1 MMKRISVKIFAFAI
15 AALITLSIQAQKE
28 DKRVLISIDD
38 EEISV
43 SEFLNVYQKNNV
55 DTDLSDKKSLQ
66 DYLELYINFRLK
78 VKEARDL
85 GMDTAK
91 AFVEE
96 LDGYRKQLAEPYFND
111 QEVTDELLLE
121 AYDRLMFDVRAS
133 HILIKIDENALPADT
148 LLAYKKVMVIRE
160 RLMAGEDFAGVAA
173 ELSDDPSARDR
184 QAQGQVRKG
193 NGGDLGYFTVFDM
206 VYPFETGAYS
216 TAVGE
221 ISMPVRTSYGYHLIK
236 VTDKQEALGKAT
248 VAHLYLAM
256 PKNATAS
263 DSIRIEKEISVLYQR
278 ILEGEKFEDLV
289 LEFSDD
295 RGSKEKGGVLPRF
308 GSNRMVPEF
317 IVAVSDIQD
326 SGDISQPVLTSF
338 GWHILK
344 LLDRQRP
351 GDYKVEVI
359 ELKRKMTKDTRAMK
373 SRETVI
379 DRIKS
384 ENGFKEYP
392 ENLQELLSAIDSSFY
407 AREWS
412 AEKVAGLNK
421 KLFQLGG
428 NKYSQHDFAIYLEE
442 KQTKRGTT
450 GLEVFFYS
458 QYSDYANMKCI
469 DLEDSKLEG
478 KYPEFRLLMAEYRD
492 GILLFNLTD
501 ERVWSKAVKD
511 TLGLQEFYTNNSG
524 NYMWGERLE
533 ADIIILNDPATEE
546 NVRGMISVAVDKKM
560 SLKEIGLDTMSGVFV
575 QSGIY
580 AKDDNDFID
589 KIAWKEGL
597 SESMPLAKFNGLYDG
612 RSHNES
618 SIIFAHVKSLRAPEA
633 KQLNEARGL
642 VTSDYQNYLEKEW
655 IRLLKEKYTV
665 VVHEEVLED
674 IQ

>member
-1 MMKRISVKIFAFAI
+1 MMKRISVKIFAFAL
-15 AALITLSIQAQKE
+15 AALITVSIQAQKE

-392 ENLQELLSAIDSSFY
+392 ENLQELLNAIDSSFY

-580 AKDDNDFID
+580 AKGDNDFID

>member
-1 MMKRISVKIFAFAI
+1 MMKRITVKIFVFAL
-15 AALITLSIQAQKE
+15 AALITVSVQAQKE
-28 DKRVLISIDD
+28 DKRVLIAIDD

-43 SEFLNVYQKNNV
+43 SEFLNVYQKNNI

-66 DYLELYINFRLK
+66 DYLGLYINFRLK

-91 AFVEE
+91 AFVDE
-96 LDGYRKQLAEPYFND
+96 LDGYRKQLADPYFND

-121 AYDRLMFDVRAS
+121 AYDRLLFDVRAS
-133 HILIKIDENALPADT
+133 HILIKVDENALPADT
-148 LLAYKKVMVIRE
+148 LLDYKKVMVIRE
-160 RLMAGEDFAGVAA
+160 RLMAGEDFAGLAA

-206 VYPFETGAYS
+206 VYAFETGAFS

-221 ISMPVRTSYGYHLIK
+221 ISMPVRTSYGYHIIK

-248 VAHLYLAM
+248 VAHLYLSM
-256 PKNATAS
+256 PKNATSA
-263 DSIRIEKEISVLYQR
+263 DSIRKEKEVNVLYQR
-278 ILEGEKFEDLV
+278 MLDGEKFEDLV

-344 LLDRQRP
+344 LIDRQRP
-351 GDYKVEVI
+351 GDFKVEVI
-359 ELKRKMTKDTRAMK
+359 ELKRKMTKDNRALK

-392 ENLQELLSAIDSSFY
+392 ENLQELLSAVDSSFY

-428 NKYSQHDFAIYLEE
+428 NKYSQHDFAIYLEK
-442 KQTKRGTT
+442 KQTRRGTT
-450 GLEVFFYS
+450 GLEAFFYI
-458 QYSDYANMKCI
+458 QYNDYINMKCI
-469 DLEDSKLEG
+469 DLEDSQLEE
-478 KYPEFRLLMAEYRD
+478 KYPEFRLLMQEYRD

-511 TLGLQEFYTNNSG
+511 TLGLQEFYADNNG

-533 ADIIILNDPATEE
+533 ADIITLNDPATEDKI
-546 NVRGMISVAVDKKM
+546 RQMISMAIDKKM

-580 AKDDNDFID
+580 AKGDNDFID
-589 KIAWKEGL
+589 KIAWKEGQ
-597 SESMPLAKFNGLYDG
+597 SASMQLTEFNGLYDG

-618 SIIFAHVKSLRAPEA
+618 SIVFAVVKSLRDPEA
-633 KQLNEARGL
+633 KHLDEARGL
-642 VTSDYQNYLEKEW
+642 VTSDYQNYLEEEW
-655 IRLLKEKYTV
+655 IRTLKEKYTV

>member
-216 TAVGE
+216 TVVGE

-359 ELKRKMTKDTRAMK
+359 DLKRKMTKDTRAMK

-392 ENLQELLSAIDSSFY
+392 ENLQELLNAIDSSFY

-428 NKYSQHDFAIYLEE
+428 NKYSQHDFAIYLED
-442 KQTKRGTT
+442 KQTRRGTT

-458 QYSDYANMKCI
+458 QYSDYANKKCI
-469 DLEDSKLEG
+469 DLEDSQLEG

-511 TLGLQEFYTNNSG
+511 TLGLQEFYTDNSG

-546 NVRGMISVAVDKKM
+546 NIRGMISMAVDKKM

-575 QSGIY
+575 QSSIY
-580 AKDDNDFID
+580 AKGDNDFID
-589 KIAWKEGL
+589 KIAWEEGL
-597 SESMPLAKFNGLYDG
+597 SESMPLTKFNGLYDG

-618 SIIFAHVKSLRAPEA
+618 SIIFALVKSLRAPEA
-633 KQLNEARGL
+633 KHLDEARGL
-642 VTSDYQNYLEKEW
+642 VTSDYQNYLEEEW
-655 IRLLKEKYTV
+655 IRTLKAKYTV

>member
-1 MMKRISVKIFAFAI
+1 MKRISVKIFAFAI

-216 TAVGE
+216 TVVGE

-359 ELKRKMTKDTRAMK
+359 DLKRKMTKDTRAMK

-392 ENLQELLSAIDSSFY
+392 ENLQELLNAIDSSFY

-428 NKYSQHDFAIYLEE
+428 NKYSQHDFAIYLED
-442 KQTKRGTT
+442 KQTRRGTT

-458 QYSDYANMKCI
+458 QYSDYANKKCI

-511 TLGLQEFYTNNSG
+511 TLGLQEFYTDNSG

-546 NVRGMISVAVDKKM
+546 NIRGMISMAVDKKM

-575 QSGIY
+575 QSSIY
-580 AKDDNDFID
+580 AKGDNDFID
-589 KIAWKEGL
+589 KIAWEEGL
-597 SESMPLAKFNGLYDG
+597 SESMPLTKFNGLYDG

-618 SIIFAHVKSLRAPEA
+618 SIIFALVKSLRAPEA
-633 KQLNEARGL
+633 KHLDEARGL
-642 VTSDYQNYLEKEW
+642 VTSDYQNYLEEEW
-655 IRLLKEKYTV
+655 IRTLKAKYTV

>member
-55 DTDLSDKKSLQ
+55 DTDLSDKKPLQ

-216 TAVGE
+216 TVVGE

-351 GDYKVEVI
+351 GDYMVEVI

-392 ENLQELLSAIDSSFY
+392 ENLQELLNAIDSSFY

-412 AEKVAGLNK
+412 AEKVTGLNK

-428 NKYSQHDFAIYLEE
+428 NKYSQHDFAIYLED
-442 KQTKRGTT
+442 KQTRRGTT
-450 GLEVFFYS
+450 GLEAFFYS
-458 QYSDYANMKCI
+458 QYSDYLNKKCI

-533 ADIIILNDPATEE
+533 TDIIILNDPATEE
-546 NVRGMISVAVDKKM
+546 NIRGMINMAVDKKM

-580 AKDDNDFID
+580 AKGDNDFID
-589 KIAWKEGL
+589 KIAWEEGL
-597 SESMPLAKFNGLYDG
+597 SESMPLTKFNGLYDG

-618 SIIFAHVKSLRAPEA
+618 SIIFALVKSLRAPEA
-633 KQLNEARGL
+633 KHLDEARGL
-642 VTSDYQNYLEKEW
+642 VTSDYQNYLEEEW
-655 IRLLKEKYTV
+655 IRTLKAKYTV

>member
-216 TAVGE
+216 TVVGE

-359 ELKRKMTKDTRAMK
+359 DLKRKMTKDTRAMK

-392 ENLQELLSAIDSSFY
+392 ENLQELLNAIDSSFY

-428 NKYSQHDFAIYLEE
+428 NKYSQHDFAIYLED
-442 KQTKRGTT
+442 KQTRRGTT

-458 QYSDYANMKCI
+458 QYSDYANKKCI

-511 TLGLQEFYTNNSG
+511 TLGLQEFYTDNSG

-546 NVRGMISVAVDKKM
+546 NIRGMISMAVDKKM

-575 QSGIY
+575 QSSIY
-580 AKDDNDFID
+580 AKGDNDFID
-589 KIAWKEGL
+589 KIAWEEGL
-597 SESMPLAKFNGLYDG
+597 SESMPLTKFNGLYDG

-618 SIIFAHVKSLRAPEA
+618 SIIFALVKSLRAPEA
-633 KQLNEARGL
+633 KHLDEARGL
-642 VTSDYQNYLEKEW
+642 VTSDYQNYLEEEW
-655 IRLLKEKYTV
+655 IRTLKAKYTV